1 MDVIF
6 SLAMVAAGLILIFSL
21 SKESKVFY
29 VAGGYFILLG
39 GWLMADKL
47 LPERELFAG
56 AWGIAFKVIT
66 GVILVVLVA
75 VFAKEY
81 RKKGRGAEGAPQ
93 EDQPDDNGPDGLF

>member
-1 MDVIF
+1 MHYIYAVMM
-6 SLAMVAAGLILIFSL
+6 LAAGLILIFSL
-21 SKESKVFY
+21 SKENKVFY

>member
-1 MDVIF
+1 MEFMFPVVI
-6 SLAMVAAGLILIFSL
+6 LAAGLILIFSL
-21 SKESKVFY
+21 SKENKVFY

>member
-1 MDVIF
+1 M
-6 SLAMVAAGLILIFSL
+6 
-21 SKESKVFY
+21 
-29 VAGGYFILLG
+29 
-39 GWLMADKL
+39 W
-47 LPERELFAG
+47 RELFAG

-81 RKKGRGAEGAPQ
+81 RKKGRDAEGAPQ

>member
-1 MDVIF
+1 M
-6 SLAMVAAGLILIFSL
+6 
-21 SKESKVFY
+21 FY

-81 RKKGRGAEGAPQ
+81 RKKGRDAEGAPQ